1 MIQLNELLL
10 EEIRYEGDNTRKM
23 LKAIP
28 DGQFSWKP
36 HERSSALSKLASHVA
51 ELPQFVGKILA
62 VDEMDMATDALDRR
76 ICETSE
82 ELLSYYGE
90 KLAGAL
96 EAIKV
101 ATNEQLMQQWLF
113 RRGEHVILK
122 GSRYNAIRSF
132 MLNHNIHHRGQLSV
146 YLRLLDVPVPGIYGP
161 SADDHIARQ
170 KAANAS

>member
-10 EEIRYEGDNTRKM
+10 EEIEREGNSTRRI
-23 LKAIP
+23 LKAVP

-36 HERSSALSKLASHVA
+36 HDKSSTLSKLASHVA
-51 ELPQFVGKILA
+51 ELPQFVGKILT
-62 VDEMDMATDALDRR
+62 VDEMDMATDSLHRR

-82 ELLSYYGE
+82 ELLSYYDE

-96 EAIKV
+96 EAIKT

-122 GSRYNAIRSF
+122 GTRYNAIRSF
-132 MLNHNIHHRGQLSV
+132 MLNHHIHHRGQLSV

-161 SADDHIARQ
+161 SADDIIARQ
-170 KAANAS
+170 QAAKA